1 MKEQDK
7 IERPEEKTITNDSPA
22 LEQPRSNLRY
32 RLKAAAFLTLIGG
45 LGLVSGFGG
54 ALAAAKKQDPAS
66 FDLGLAPSKA
76 GKVWRQDTFLAEAKY
91 LSPKNDNMAI
101 RIFHFHTM

>member
-1 MKEQDK
+1 MKGQDK
-7 IERPEEKTITNDSPA
+7 IERPDEITKTNNNPA
-22 LEQPRSNLRY
+22 LEQPRSDLRY

-66 FDLGLAPSKA
+66 FDLGLAPSKVE
-76 GKVWRQDTFLAEAKY
+76 KV
-91 LSPKNDNMAI
+91 
-101 RIFHFHTM
+101 